1 MQINIGDCTM
11 YKINEHPILN
21 TPKDDFVTFT
31 YNGNEVKGIKGFTIA
46 AALHQAGFPVH
57 SHSLEDRNRSLEC
70 GIGKCG
76 ACEMLVDGVVRRI
89 CITKVDDVKEVRE
102 IPKDYQPEAK
112 AFDIENGVKV
122 YKTDVVVIGAGPAGL
137 ATREILNNH
146 NVRNI
151 VIDNND
157 QIGGQFLMQTHQFF
171 FFEKEKK
178 FGGMRGFDIA
188 TTLAGD
194 NHDGIFL
201 NSTVWDILE
210 GKRLAVKNIS
220 TEEIYY
226 VDAEH
231 MVIAT
236 GAVPFMPPF
245 ENDDVPGVFTAAVVQ
260 KMMNQEFTLLG
271 KNVLTVGAGNIGYL
285 TSYQLMQAGA
295 NVKAIIEAQANEGG
309 FPVQANRV
317 RRLGIPVLTSHILIK
332 AIPNDDHTG
341 VVGAV
346 VAECENFKPVPGTEK
361 VIDGIDAINICTG
374 LVPDDALLIK
384 GKEIFGRDCH
394 GAGDAIRIGEG
405 TSAVLRGKQVAY
417 EILEEMG
424 ERFNYNEYLGIS
436 KEYIDSQQHPT
447 RIIEKPFLP
456 NSERMLEKPFV
467 QIDCLYG
474 FACNPCAFA
483 CPYGAITKSSTSTV
497 PNIDYEKCTGCMKC
511 VSQCPGLAI
520 FGYNL
525 KKDWLFLPIEYDANE
540 NAEVFLIDNNG
551 DKLGEGIIEKIL
563 RKENKTHVARVKST
577 TLHGEDLVKVRG
589 FIIKENYPEKI
600 EFKGINDKTEVDQY
614 ICHCDDVKLDDIL
627 EVIGDRKFISVDEI
641 KHTTRLGMGACR
653 GKRCIKRLKTVLPKY
668 GISLV
673 GDATPRGP
681 LSNQLSLGEL
691 YPKNEKDITKTQING
706 SKIKQ
711 IKVQSLV
718 AGGGIGG
725 SALFRYL
732 AEEGQ
737 KPVLLNYGRGA
748 SWRNIA
754 GGRPNFSLPEL
765 SEIATQNLNIF
776 KDLQKV
782 KNIDFLPIDY
792 VTFAHDDDMYKALEA
807 SMAWSDARMI
817 DPKDFQ
823 KEISPAFNGNLTKY
837 KSALITKNCWQATP
851 GRVVDLI
858 RNIGIEHGGVVQE
871 DCELIDVSKSGNSYK
886 VIVRDHNKE
895 YVEYETEVFINALG
909 PDAEKF
915 TKPLGIRTGLF
926 PVKHQAFIS
935 RRLPMLGKGGIP
947 LPMIIDRRN
956 YKGFTAV
963 YGQQLAETG
972 QIIGCA
978 SPAIEAMETDKNVK
992 INSKDFLEIVSEIFV
1007 DWLPMMSSVGFQA
1020 IWSGYYVEPRMII
1033 DPDLGLFVGLRGQ
1046 GFMLGQYLAKL
1057 YVDALV
1063 GKKVPDYF
1071 NRLKLSGDGLL
1082 EKAFK

>member
-1 MQINIGDCTM
+1 M
-11 YKINEHPILN
+11 YKINEHPILEIPSPN
-21 TPKDDFVTFT
+21 TVTFKF
-31 YNGNEVKGIKGFTIA
+31 NGNEVKGEKGFTIA
-46 AALHQAGFPVH
+46 AALHQAGYPVH
-57 SHSLEDRNRSLEC
+57 SHSLENRNRSLEC

-89 CITKVDDVKEVRE
+89 CITKVDTIKEVKEIPHDYEPKVRK
-102 IPKDYQPEAK
+102 ITTDK
-112 AFDIENGVKV
+112 ALEV
-122 YKTDVVVIGAGPAGL
+122 YKTDVVIIGAGPAGL
-137 ATREILNNH
+137 AAREILNDH
-146 NVRNI
+146 NVSNI

-210 GKRLAVKNIS
+210 GKRMAVKNIK

-226 VDAEH
+226 VDADH
-231 MVIAT
+231 LIIAT

-295 NVKAIIEAQANEGG
+295 NVKAIVEAQPSEGG

-317 RRLGIPVLTSHILIK
+317 RRLGIPVLTSTILVK
-332 AIPNDDHTG
+332 AIPNENYDGIT
-341 VVGAV
+341 GAV
-346 VAECENFKPVPGTEK
+346 VADSKNFEPVPGTER

-417 EILEEMG
+417 EIIEEMAL
-424 ERFNYNEYLGIS
+424 RYNYDEYLTIA
-436 KEYIDSQQHPT
+436 KEYIDSQQHPVKVIDEPYQPT
-447 RIIEKPFLP
+447 A
-456 NSERMLEKPFV
+456 ERQKEKPFV
-467 QIDCLYG
+467 IIDCIYG
-474 FACNPCAFA
+474 FACNPCAFS
-483 CPYGAITKSSTSTV
+483 CPHGAITKSSTSTV
-497 PNIDYEKCTGCMKC
+497 PQIDFDKCIGCMQC
-511 VSQCPGLAI
+511 VYQCPGLAI

-525 KKDWLFLPIEYDANE
+525 NKDWLFLPIEYEVNE
-540 NAEVFLIDNNG
+540 KSEVYLVDNNG
-551 DKLGEGIIEKIL
+551 KKLGEGVIEKIL
-563 RKENKTHVARVKST
+563 KKENKTNVARVKSLN
-577 TLHGEDLVKVRG
+577 LHGEALAEVRG
-589 FIIKENYPEKI
+589 FIVKEDYPEQ
-600 EFKGINDKTEVDQY
+600 INYKNTTDKHEEEQY
-614 ICHCDDVKLDDIL
+614 ICHCDDVKLKDIL
-627 EVIGDRKFISVDEI
+627 EVIGDRKYISTDEV

-681 LSNQLSLGEL
+681 LSNQLGMGEL
-691 YPKNEKDITKTQING
+691 YPRDVHEKVITHLNG
-706 SKIKQ
+706 SDRKKIK
-711 IKVQSLV
+711 VDSLI

-732 AEEGQ
+732 AEAGQ
-737 KPVLLNYGRGA
+737 KPLMINYGRGA

-765 SEIATQNLNIF
+765 SDIANHNLQIF
-776 KDLQKV
+776 KELQDIQ
-782 KNIDFLPIDY
+782 NIDFQPIKY
-792 VTFAHDDDMYKALEA
+792 VTFAHDDQIYKALEA
-807 SMAWSDARMI
+807 SIAWSDARMI
-817 DPKDFQ
+817 EPKDFR
-823 KEISPAFNGNLTKY
+823 KEISPQFNTGLKTY
-837 KSALITKNCWQATP
+837 RSALITDNCWQATP

-858 RNIGIEHGGVVQE
+858 RKIGIKNGGEIKE
-871 DCELIDVSKSGNSYK
+871 DCELIDVNKTGNTYT
-886 VIVRDHNKE
+886 VIVRDHNNE
-895 YVEYETEVFINALG
+895 YLEYETEVFINALG
-909 PDAEKF
+909 PEGDQFAK
-915 TKPLGIRTGLF
+915 KLGLQTGIYS
-926 PVKHQAFIS
+926 VKHQAFIT
-935 RRLPMLGKGGIP
+935 RRLPMMGVNGNP
-947 LPMIIDRRN
+947 LSMLIDRRN

-978 SPAIEAMETDKNVK
+978 SPAIDPKETDKNLK
-992 INSKDFLEIVSEIFV
+992 INSQDFMEIVSEVFV
-1007 DWLPMMSSVGFQA
+1007 NWIPNLSSVGFQA
-1020 IWSGYYVEPRMII
+1020 VWAGYYVEPRMLV
-1033 DPDLGLFVGLRGQ
+1033 DPEHGLFIGLRGQ

-1057 YVDALV
+1057 YVDKLM
-1063 GKKVPDYF
+1063 GKPVPEYF
-1071 NRLKLSGDGLL
+1071 DRLKMNGDGLL